1 MAAPLTALLRQRE
14 LILTLVGREMK
25 TRYRGSVLG
34 YCWSFLNPLLLLA
47 VYTVVFSTVFQ
58 PRVAGVTPFALFLFV
73 GLLPWTW
80 FAGCLT
86 ECTTVFAD
94 NAQLMKKVPFA
105 PEVLPVVKVL
115 AHGLHFVLAL
125 PVVLAALAFTGHLR
139 WTAVLLVIPMAVEL
153 LALAGLGL
161 LVSAASV
168 YFRDLKDLLT
178 NLLHLLFFATPI
190 VYVLEMLPAEWMRTL
205 IRLNPLTHL
214 LRLWQDTL
222 FFGRVPSAGTLL
234 AAAGFALAALAL
246 GLAAFAAMRE
256 NLAERL

>member
-1 MAAPLTALLRQRE
+1 MPSPLSALLGQRE

-34 YCWSFLNPLLLLA
+34 YFWSFLNPLLLLA

-105 PEVLPVVKVL
+105 PEVLPMVKVL
-115 AHGLHFVLAL
+115 AHGFHFLLGL

-139 WTAVLLVIPMAVEL
+139 WTALLLVVPLVLQVMTL
-153 LALAGLGL
+153 TGLGL

-190 VYVLEMLPAEWMRTL
+190 VYVLEMLPHPWMRTV
-205 IRLNPLTHL
+205 IALNPLTHL
-214 LRLWQDTL
+214 LRLWQETL
-222 FFGRVPSAGTLL
+222 FFGRVPSTGACF
-234 AAAGFALAALAL
+234 AAAGFAVAAFAL
-246 GLAAFAAMRE
+246 GLAGFAAMRE